1 MFRFSLNSKPH
12 DYQQNLQKMQD
23 LSKTTVSTRK
33 QFEELRRKKRTET
46 QFSTLR
52 KHPVEHTAPKYNS
65 VIWQILCKL

>member
-1 MFRFSLNSKPH
+1 MFRSSLNSKPH

-33 QFEELRRKKRTET
+33 QFEDFRRKKRPET
-46 QFSTLR
+46 KFSTLR

-65 VIWQILCKL
+65 VI